1 LKCDFPRSV
10 KKDYIH
16 LVLICQHIFAIFL
29 KKEKF
34 VMISHLEKIM
44 NDKKTTIRQ
53 LGEDSGVNNVT
64 IMRARKDDMIERC
77 TLGKLRQIAEALEI
91 SIHDLF
97 DEDPSSAK
105 KPVTENDDAMALQ
118 LENHEKR
125 IAELEAKLKILSS
138 LGS

>member
-1 LKCDFPRSV
+1 
-10 KKDYIH
+10 
-16 LVLICQHIFAIFL
+16 
-29 KKEKF
+29 
-34 VMISHLEKIM
+34 MISHLERIM
-44 NDKKTTIRQ
+44 NEKKTTIRQ

-97 DEDPSSAK
+97 DEDTSSAPQ
-105 KPVTENDDAMALQ
+105 PVTENDDAMALQ

>member
-1 LKCDFPRSV
+1 
-10 KKDYIH
+10 
-16 LVLICQHIFAIFL
+16 
-29 KKEKF
+29 
-34 VMISHLEKIM
+34 MISHLERIM
-44 NDKKTTIRQ
+44 NEKKTTIRQ

-97 DEDPSSAK
+97 DEDASSTQ
-105 KPVTENDDAMALQ
+105 PVTENDDAMALQ

>member
-1 LKCDFPRSV
+1 
-10 KKDYIH
+10 
-16 LVLICQHIFAIFL
+16 
-29 KKEKF
+29 
-34 VMISHLEKIM
+34 MISHLEKIM

-77 TLGKLRQIAEALEI
+77 TLGKLRQISEALGV

-97 DEDPSSAK
+97 DEDASTTPKSAI
-105 KPVTENDDAMALQ
+105 EDNDSIALQ

-125 IAELEAKLKILSS
+125 IAELEAKLTILSS
-138 LGS
+138 LGD